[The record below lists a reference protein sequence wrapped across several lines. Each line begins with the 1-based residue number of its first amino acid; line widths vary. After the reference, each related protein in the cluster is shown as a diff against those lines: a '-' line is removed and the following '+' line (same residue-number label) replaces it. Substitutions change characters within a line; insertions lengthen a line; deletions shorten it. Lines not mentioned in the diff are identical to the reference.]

1 MKKIY
6 LFTLI
11 SSLLINIPS
20 YASNGILT
28 NVEPVF
34 TSLPDTASQPSIFYG
49 LKGYSELHEYF
60 RLNYGVNTLLSNG
73 YVLNVPLSISFVPSG
88 SYKFNLR
95 PQVFLGGD
103 LFYSTL
109 NTGNF
114 KGLKFYGHAGLG
126 LDYIFDNSLIVN
138 VGTKIYF
145 NDSFLQ
151 TTITKGFNS
160 GTLSLFGG
168 IGFKY

>member
-6 LFTLI
+6 LITFI
-11 SSLLINIPS
+11 SSLILTTS
-20 YASNGILT
+20 TYASNGVLT
-28 NVEPVF
+28 NVEPIF
-34 TSLPDTASQPSIFYG
+34 TPLPDNGSQPSFFYG

-60 RLNYGVNTLLSNG
+60 RINYGINTLFSSG
-73 YVLNVPLSISFVPSG
+73 YIVNVPLSISFVPSG

-109 NTGNF
+109 NSGNF

-151 TTITKGFNS
+151 TTINKGFNS
-160 GTLSLFGG
+160 GTLSFFGG